1 MKTQCRFDKHFI
13 GTSVGS
19 ESFYTSLVFHFFTCS
34 NAFLWGGGG
43 VLHSEPDWETD
54 PVKNNPVLS
63 RY

>member
-1 MKTQCRFDKHFI
+1 M
-13 GTSVGS
+13 
-19 ESFYTSLVFHFFTCS
+19 HFF
-34 NAFLWGGGG
+34 GGGEG